1 MSIHDQ
7 GRPLLSIAVP
17 IYNHADRFQR
27 QLESL
32 RTFAENKAEVEF
44 VVVDDASTDDLQP
57 VLNLFRAAG
66 WLLRSSR
73 QTENRGRAPALAK
86 AIRSSRGRF
95 VMIMDGDDT
104 FCDQGLD
111 HAIAVLRQRG
121 DSCAGFVFSTQ
132 IEDST
137 GHLRVNSVP
146 EGLRCTLLA
155 LRADHHIS
163 GDLKEVVRRD
173 ILIAALCPLF
183 DSFRR
188 VPTSLLWARVS
199 DEIEVQCNATPLVR
213 KVYLPGGMTK
223 SLGTLRKSSVQP
235 LIATYAHLAGSTAYR
250 SFRYRWRA
258 LINYHRFLVWPHKRQ
273 SHVKPVWLGIPA
285 LIGLF
290 YGVFEIALARL
301 REPR

>member
-44 VVVDDASTDDLQP
+44 VVVDDASTDELQP

-73 QTENRGRAPALAK
+73 QTANRGRAPALAK
-86 AIRSSRGRF
+86 AIRNSRGRF

-137 GHLRVNSVP
+137 GYLRVNSP
-146 EGLRCTLLA
+146 C
-155 LRADHHIS
+155 
-163 GDLKEVVRRD
+163 RRD
-173 ILIAALCPLF
+173 CAVLYWHCVQITT
-183 DSFRR
+183 FR
-188 VPTSLLWARVS
+188 V
-199 DEIEVQCNATPLVR
+199 I
-213 KVYLPGGMTK
+213 
-223 SLGTLRKSSVQP
+223 
-235 LIATYAHLAGSTAYR
+235 
-250 SFRYRWRA
+250 
-258 LINYHRFLVWPHKRQ
+258 
-273 SHVKPVWLGIPA
+273 
-285 LIGLF
+285 
-290 YGVFEIALARL
+290 
-301 REPR
+301 